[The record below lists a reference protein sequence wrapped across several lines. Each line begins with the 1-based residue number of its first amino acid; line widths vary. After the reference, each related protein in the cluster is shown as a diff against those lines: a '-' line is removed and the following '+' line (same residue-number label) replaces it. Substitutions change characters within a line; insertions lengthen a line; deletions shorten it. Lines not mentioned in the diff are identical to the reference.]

1 MQTLLIWIASLRP
14 TCVRTQTS
22 FHWSPQYL
30 LLYEMLSAGM
40 LCYGTTWWSVHAQ
53 RLVWFGVYGKVGL
66 VNCMVKCVNTKMGRT
81 PTGSGC
87 LRLVI
92 MHNLK
97 NEEER
102 KGNLLQRSR
111 KIAFSS
117 MSEFSDWFCQPDQQL
132 LDSQQ
137 QINAFHSKFAKSKN
151 QHSAGLIK
159 DLQRHSH
166 TLTCELV
173 KSSDQWNYWKWW
185 NWEFNRLLVTQQWG

>member
-1 MQTLLIWIASLRP
+1 MVGGDQFEKACAASVLFSLHVYADTAHMDCLP
-14 TCVRTQTS
+14 PAHLCENPNFVPLVSIYTYFWYAVLWNNMMICTCT
-22 FHWSPQYL
+22 
-30 LLYEMLSAGM
+30 EIG
-40 LCYGTTWWSVHAQ
+40 
-53 RLVWFGVYGKVGL
+53 LVWYGQVGL

-132 LDSQQ
+132 LDYQQ
-137 QINAFHSKFAKSKN
+137 QINAFH
-151 QHSAGLIK
+151 
-159 DLQRHSH
+159 
-166 TLTCELV
+166 
-173 KSSDQWNYWKWW
+173 
-185 NWEFNRLLVTQQWG
+185 